1 MKAEATA
8 VAERDGDRT
17 VLRRLASQPPIVLRQ
32 TDRGLT
38 LVTGAAGPLGGDQT
52 KLTIEVRDAAELNVG
67 SAGAALALPGP
78 HGGTSTATVRL
89 LVAPDASLRWR
100 PEPLVVAAGADHVA
114 RFEVSLA
121 ETARLAIV
129 ETLVL
134 GRHAE
139 APGRLRSQWR
149 VRRAGRP
156 LLAQD
161 LDVGAG
167 APNGWD
173 GPAVLG
179 GARVLA
185 TALVVDP
192 FEPPTLTDAPPP
204 TPAGTRV
211 DVLALADRAAVLVM
225 ATGPDTVRVGRALTA
240 ALATLTH
247 SPPRLP
253 ATVEGLPATV

>member
-1 MKAEATA
+1 MRAAAHA

-17 VLRRLASQPPIVLRQ
+17 VLRRLASQPPLVLRQ

-52 KLTIEVRDAAELNVG
+52 ELTVEVRDAATLTVG
-67 SAGAALALPGP
+67 SAGAVLALPGH
-78 HGGTSTATVRL
+78 HGGASRATVRIR
-89 LVAPDASLRWR
+89 VGANASLCWR
-100 PEPLVVAAGADHVA
+100 VEPLVVAAGADHIA
-114 RFEVSLA
+114 RFEVELS
-121 ETARLAIV
+121 ESARLTMV

-139 APGRLRSQWR
+139 APGRLRSRWR
-149 VRRAGRP
+149 VRRAGRS

-167 APNGWD
+167 APGGWD
-173 GPAVLG
+173 GPAVLD

-192 FEPPTLTDAPPP
+192 FEPPTFTDAPPP

-211 DVLALADRAAVLVM
+211 DVLTLADPVAVLVM
-225 ATGPDTVRVGRALTA
+225 VTGPDTVRVAK
-240 ALATLTH
+240 ALALCEDL
-247 SPPRLP
+247 PRL
-253 ATVEGLPATV
+253 